1 MGLLLVFVF
10 ILVLVICIKIYDKL
24 MGYKESYE
32 AYINLSRKELQGLC
46 KRHNLPANKCQSELA
61 KSLASYFK
69 KKNSSLVDTGGVA
82 SLVYAKR
89 KSQEKTSDEDHGKNE
104 IRAASPILVESSEEG
119 INPEEAIDGITNN
132 VISSTSDVVSRDQDL
147 ISQSP
152 TNRDEQAPPLDPSS
166 DNTNLNSQSPTK
178 TDEQAP
184 PLEPSSDNINLNFQS
199 PTKPD
204 EQAPPLEPS
213 SDNINLNSQ
222 SPTKTDEQTPPLEP
236 SSDNINLNSQSPTKT
251 DEQAPP
257 LEPSSDN
264 INLNSQSPTKTDE
277 QAPPLEPSSDIINQ
291 NSQSP
296 TKCQNHVV
304 PTATEIAVESPIA
317 TEIAARPA
325 SFQLFVASDEGI
337 NLFVDLNSGPSDWA
351 QTMKDEICMNPITHS
366 ASISNLVKDT
376 NSSLSSVL
384 SENIASESAPLEST
398 HNLADMP
405 THIENKLAGI
415 QEGDENDVCE
425 ISVSEPNSLVPC
437 QNGDKLAGKITDP
450 LTEEQSVVGPADK
463 IVVLDSATAEGGSK
477 EVCEIS
483 MSEPNSLV
491 PCQNSDKLAGKITDP
506 LTEELS
512 VVGPTDK
519 VVFLDSATDDSLLS
533 SSDMLDDISVSKAS
547 DNSEL
552 TPVKK
557 LKRALNQG
565 SDELS
570 QNRKHHVVHESN
582 KRNYMKILR
591 SSSALVKD
599 AHQDNSSVRT
609 RRSQRLVPK

>member
-1 MGLLLVFVF
+1 
-10 ILVLVICIKIYDKL
+10 

-46 KRHNLPANKCQSELA
+46 KKHNLPANKCQSELA

-69 KKNSSLVDTGGVA
+69 KKNSSLVDTGRKA
-82 SLVYAKR
+82 SLIPAKR
-89 KSQEKTSDEDHGKNE
+89 KSQEKTSDKNHGKNE

-119 INPEEAIDGITNN
+119 INPEEAIDVITNN

-147 ISQSP
+147 MFESP
-152 TNRDEQAPPLDPSS
+152 TNRDERAPPLDPSF

-178 TDEQAP
+178 TG
-184 PLEPSSDNINLNFQS
+184 
-199 PTKPD
+199 K
-204 EQAPPLEPS
+204 QAPPLEPS

-222 SPTKTDEQTPPLEP
+222 SPTKTNKQAPPLEP
-236 SSDNINLNSQSPTKT
+236 FSDNINLNSQSPTKT

-277 QAPPLEPSSDIINQ
+277 QAPPLEPSSDNINQ

-317 TEIAARPA
+317 TEIAVESPIATEIAAKPV

-351 QTMKDEICMNPITHS
+351 QTMKDEICMNPIIRS

-384 SENIASESAPLEST
+384 SENIASELASLEST
-398 HNLADMP
+398 HNLAD
-405 THIENKLAGI
+405 ISAQIKNKLAGI

-425 ISVSEPNSLVPC
+425 ITVSEPNSLVPC

-450 LTEEQSVVGPADK
+450 LTEELSVVGPADK
-463 IVVLDSATAEGGSK
+463 IVVLDSAAAEGGSK
-477 EVCEIS
+477 EVSEIS

-506 LTEELS
+506 LNEELS

-519 VVFLDSATDDSLLS
+519 VVVLDSATDDSLLS
-533 SSDMLDDISVSKAS
+533 SSDMLDDISVPKAS
-547 DNSEL
+547 DSSEL

-570 QNRKHHVVHESN
+570 QNRKHHVVQESN
-582 KRNYMKILR
+582 KRNYTKILR
-591 SSSALVKD
+591 SSNALVKD
-599 AHQDNSSVRT
+599 AQHDNISVT
-609 RRSQRLVPK
+609 PPRRSPRLVPK